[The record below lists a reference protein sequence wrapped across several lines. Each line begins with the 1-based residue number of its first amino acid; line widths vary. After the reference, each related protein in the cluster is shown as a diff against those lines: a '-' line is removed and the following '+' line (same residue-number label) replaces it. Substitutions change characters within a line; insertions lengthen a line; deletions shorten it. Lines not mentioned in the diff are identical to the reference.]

1 MIYIRTGKP
10 GHGKTLNTIREID
23 EKAFA
28 ESRVVYY
35 HNIPELKTDKLKASW
50 FEFEDPYKWFE
61 LPNDAIIVID
71 EAQGWFGVRDPR
83 QKPPEHVSRF
93 ELIRHQGHEMH
104 LVTQDPRFIDVHI
117 RRLANGHIHF
127 WRVFKSQQ
135 LLRFESDTVIDA
147 VEKKTSFKD
156 ADKTT
161 IKLDKKYFGMYRS
174 TQGKHHFKVQLPKKF
189 IAACVVLVVAAF
201 LVYRAYERY
210 QEEQQQAAAEEAAPA
225 PGASSGVVDSVTDK
239 VGSILN
245 PISAGGGGQGKVL
258 TEAQYLDLRKPRVPD
273 VPASAPIYDE
283 LTKPVAYPKPFC
295 LSSRDEELVRR
306 NALKMSIGYRDGR
319 LYGCRCNSQQGTR
332 MLISFDACMNYVE
345 NGAFDPAIPDRSID
359 QRMVQSQAPAS
370 QQFQVQSVQPRGEAG
385 PRVTVVPDTS
395 RLPRT
400 L

>member
-50 FEFEDPYKWFE
+50 FEFEDPYRWFE
-61 LPNDAIIVID
+61 LPNDAIIVVD

-117 RRLANGHIHF
+117 RRLANGHVHF

-210 QEEQQQAAAEEAAPA
+210 QEEQQQAAAEEVAA
-225 PGASSGVVDSVTDK
+225 PGAASVVDSVTDK

-245 PISAGGGGQGKVL
+245 PVSAAGGGQEKVL
-258 TEAQYLDLRKPRVPD
+258 TEAQYLELRKPRVPD
-273 VPASAPIYDE
+273 LPASAPIYGE
-283 LTKPVAYPKPFC
+283 LTKPVTYPKPFC
-295 LSSRDEELVRR
+295 VSSRNEDLVRR
-306 NALKMSIGYRDGR
+306 NASKMELGYRDGV
-319 LYGCRCNSQQGTR
+319 LNGCRCNTQQGTR
-332 MLISFDACMNYVE
+332 IRLSFSACMNYVE

-359 QRMVQSQAPAS
+359 QRMVQPQPAS
-370 QQFQVQSVQPRGEAG
+370 QQFQVQQVQPRDAFGT
-385 PRVTVVPDTS
+385 RVTVVPDSS
-395 RLPRT
+395 RSPRT